1 MIVTGGAIQTIGSFA
16 GLLAVPVLVALAV
29 GLRSLNRD
37 IGALN
42 RWAGDAPERSRE
54 LEARDRRR
62 AAQNRAA
69 ARLAGG
75 SPARPA
81 ERTGSPARAPERTG
95 SPARAPEQ
103 TERRG

>member
-1 MIVTGGAIQTIGSFA
+1 VVVIATGGAIQTIGSYA
-16 GLLAVPVLVALAV
+16 GLLVVPVLVALAL
-29 GLRSLNRD
+29 GLRILTRD
-37 IGALN
+37 IGALK

-75 SPARPA
+75 SRARTPN
-81 ERTGSPARAPERTG
+81 R
-95 SPARAPEQ
+95 